1 MEIIDVHSHIV
12 SPEYLNVL
20 KKYGKENEDGFPT
33 PSWSIEEQ
41 LEYMSQLP
49 TAQGPV
55 VFHAISF
62 MKERRLSSYIQLHH

>member
-20 KKYGKENEDGFPT
+20 KKYGKENEDGFPA
-33 PSWSIEEQ
+33 PSWSIEEH

-49 TAQGPV
+49 TVQGPV
-55 VFHAISF
+55 G
-62 MKERRLSSYIQLHH
+62 L